1 MIRLFT
7 VLKNIFTIP
16 KVKVYY
22 TPIAIKKKL
31 YKINRIPNNFIK

>member
-7 VLKNIFTIP
+7 VLKNIFIIP
-16 KVKVYY
+16 EVKVYY

-31 YKINRIPNNFIK
+31 YKINKIPNRLIK